1 VHDDDTLRVRSPK
14 GEILKVRF
22 ACGDAPELKQP
33 MGEES
38 RNYLQSLVNRGGNKV
53 KLQPITVD
61 RYSRTVAQPG
71 NNYGLIQSQMAIT
84 GMAYGYDQYKKDCP
98 NWEAIEST
106 QAQAQEAK
114 LGVWRLPNGGQRP
127 WDYRKSN
134 R

>member
-1 VHDDDTLRVRSPK
+1 MV
-14 GEILKVRF
+14 
-22 ACGDAPELKQP
+22 
-33 MGEES
+33 
-38 RNYLQSLVNRGGNKV
+38 
-53 KLQPITVD
+53 
-61 RYSRTVAQPG
+61 VA
-71 NNYGLIQSQMAIT
+71 

-98 NWEAIEST
+98 DWPAIEST